1 VNENDNSRLAS
12 AKASPKKA
20 RLQKLKSDDYSSK
33 EQQRIN
39 TYVKSKKLNFNTA
52 EPKKPTVTKED
63 KLRKEAE
70 KVKLLTMKYDNVMI
84 KSQKLYETYEK
95 FDHKDLL
102 YKLDMLEV
110 MYERLQEST
119 AQILQA
125 NKTAFF
131 FINFYKDFETK
142 VIYNSKVKGDK
153 SLYAI

>member
-1 VNENDNSRLAS
+1 
-12 AKASPKKA
+12 
-20 RLQKLKSDDYSSK
+20 
-33 EQQRIN
+33 
-39 TYVKSKKLNFNTA
+39 
-52 EPKKPTVTKED
+52 
-63 KLRKEAE
+63 
-70 KVKLLTMKYDNVMI
+70 MKYDNVMI

-153 SLYAI
+153 NLYAI